1 MTMIPPNDIQR
12 LKALPIEQVAEAAGL
27 PVKRHWAICPFHAD
41 SRPSLH
47 FSTRHNAY
55 RCFSCDAHGGP
66 LDLIMHH
73 LNLSFPEACAWLAQ
87 AFGIYISQACH
98 RPFDVQPRPVRP
110 VRKEVPTKPDIEFL
124 NTLIRNPVLNAE
136 ARRFL
141 FQERRL
147 HPAVVRWCG
156 ISSLSAPE
164 ACRRYGQPFYDAPSL
179 LIPYRDT
186 HGRLMSVQSRYLGH
200 EAGKPRF
207 RFPRGSRCH
216 VFGLPVLRRL
226 APGEELWI
234 AEGVTD
240 CLALLSS
247 GRKAI
252 AIPSAT
258 LLKPE
263 DTAPLQALN
272 LHMYPDNDEA
282 GERLFLHLREHLP
295 GIVRH
300 PLPPGCKDFGQWW
313 QSQNVKMLNC

>member
-1 MTMIPPNDIQR
+1 MIPPNDILR
-12 LKALPIEQVAEAAGL
+12 LKSLPIEQVAEATGID
-27 PVKRHWAICPFHAD
+27 VRRHAAICPFHD
-41 SRPSLH
+41 DRHPSLH
-47 FSTRHNAY
+47 FSIARNTY
-55 RCFSCDAHGGP
+55 RCFVCEAHGGP
-66 LDLIMHH
+66 VDLVMNR
-73 LNLSFPEACAWLAQ
+73 LNLRFRDACCWMAQ
-87 AFGIYISQACH
+87 AFGIFIGQQF

-110 VRKEVPTKPDIEFL
+110 VRKETPVPKPDIEYL
-124 NTLIRNPVLNAE
+124 NTLVRTPVLNAE

-141 FQERRL
+141 FDERRL
-147 HPAVVRWCG
+147 NPAVVRWCG

-164 ACRRYGQPFYDAPSL
+164 ACRRYGPPFYDAPSL

-186 HGRLMSVQSRYLGH
+186 DGRLMSVQSRYLGH

-216 VFGLPVLRRL
+216 VFNLPVLRHL
-226 APGEELWI
+226 KPGEPLWI

-263 DTAPLQALN
+263 DTAPLQGLD
-272 LHMYPDNDEA
+272 LHMHPDADEA
-282 GERLFLHLREHLP
+282 GERLYRRLCEHLP
-295 GIVRH
+295 RIQRH
-300 PLPPGCKDFGQWW
+300 PLPPGCKDFGQHWAAATE
-313 QSQNVKMLNC
+313 M